1 MFTRLLYCVQGAV
14 FVFWSDDFPMKR
26 KENILYQ
33 LNANRCLSVA
43 SFWSEVFTR
52 ALSYMGAVIVAVLIL
67 CTTVPGTEEEL
78 NQLCIYVSIAL
89 AVLWCIP
96 FIRLT
101 RMRLRDAGIGP
112 KAYLWLLLPVLGW
125 IVFGCLMCAKG
136 QLHTPESSVEVL

>member
-1 MFTRLLYCVQGAV
+1 
-14 FVFWSDDFPMKR
+14 MKR

-33 LNANRCLSVA
+33 LNAQRCLSVA

-52 ALSYMGAVIVAVLIL
+52 ALSYMGAVIVTVLIL
-67 CTTVPGTEEEL
+67 CITVPGTEDEL
-78 NQLCIYVSIAL
+78 NLLCIYASIAL

-112 KAYLWLLLPVLGW
+112 KAYLWLLLPGVGLV
-125 IVFGCLMCAKG
+125 IFACLMCAKG
-136 QLHTPESSVEVL
+136 KLHTPESSVEVL